1 MWIKSVYTSTMQEY
15 KSVLHQWFKGTG
27 GGSGLLSMFET
38 WSEEKLDKYDI
49 DPTIYDHSEVES
61 RPSIL
66 MDGYSKKKI
75 PDCTIYVR

>member
-1 MWIKSVYTSTMQEY
+1 M
-15 KSVLHQWFKGTG
+15 LHQWFKGTG

-49 DPTIYDHSEVES
+49 DPTIYDHSEVGS

-66 MDGYSKKKI
+66 MDGYSTKKN
-75 PDCTIYVR
+75 T